1 MGGYAMDKRYRDSN
15 HYRERAE
22 ECRTIAEIL
31 ATVELRDKM
40 LKIAADYERMAEAA
54 DKLNNDSVNLQTLR

>member
-1 MGGYAMDKRYRDSN
+1 MAQIYRDGK

-22 ECRTIAEIL
+22 ECRLIAEIL

-40 LKIAADYERMAEAA
+40 LTIAAHYERMANAA
-54 DKLNNDSVNLQTLR
+54 DKLTYHSSDDVEVPKLR

>member
-1 MGGYAMDKRYRDSN
+1 MAQIYRDGK

-22 ECRTIAEIL
+22 ECRVIAEIL

-40 LKIAADYERMAEAA
+40 LTIAADYERMANTA
-54 DKLNNDSVNLQTLR
+54 DKLIYHASDDIEVPKLR